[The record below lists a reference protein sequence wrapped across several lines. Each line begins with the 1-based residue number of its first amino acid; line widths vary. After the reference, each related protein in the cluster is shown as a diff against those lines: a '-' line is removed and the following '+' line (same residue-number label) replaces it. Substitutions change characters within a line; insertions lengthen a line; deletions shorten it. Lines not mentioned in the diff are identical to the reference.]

1 MKKPIQTEEQV
12 GVLQAPHI
20 AYLWL
25 CLSIAFYYPGSTTVG
40 TELTDRSQPAH
51 ARRTLPP
58 SHTCMAEHTLT
69 LRPALGAV
77 EVQGEA
83 LGGAIQ
89 LSLLWQG

>member
-1 MKKPIQTEEQV
+1 
-12 GVLQAPHI
+12 
-20 AYLWL
+20 
-25 CLSIAFYYPGSTTVG
+25 
-40 TELTDRSQPAH
+40 
-51 ARRTLPP
+51 
-58 SHTCMAEHTLT
+58 MAEHTLT